1 MYNLFTDEL
10 SSISLR
16 GPMYPPVIKH
26 SKWKHHPLIGD
37 IIHWL
42 MILWIYIYIIFIY
55 IYTYI
60 YTYIYIHIYTYIY
73 IYIHIHIYIY
83 MCVCVCVSLSLYYI
97 YISIYFPA
105 IFSSMDFQDYQPLQV
120 LQSFFPWAP
129 LSDYQDDTG
138 TTIFNIAM
146 GNGPFMD
153 DFPTKTSIYFRDF
166 PWLCWI
172 TRG

>member
-1 MYNLFTDEL
+1 M
-10 SSISLR
+10 
-16 GPMYPPVIKH
+16 
-26 SKWKHHPLIGD
+26 
-37 IIHWL
+37 
-42 MILWIYIYIIFIY
+42 
-55 IYTYI
+55 
-60 YTYIYIHIYTYIY
+60 
-73 IYIHIHIYIY
+73 
-83 MCVCVCVSLSLYYI
+83 CVCVSLSLYYI

-120 LQSFFPWAP
+120 LQGFFPWAP

-166 PWLCWI
+166 PWLC
-172 TRG
+172 